1 MTGTI
6 WNFSL
11 QWVDFITKYMNLEGN
26 VSPNNKKDKLL
37 SFFKKYKGV
46 KNMLD
51 SSYVNS
57 LKKAVSTTTGLWWG
71 EAKRTLLSNFSLKL
85 LQT

>member
-1 MTGTI
+1 
-6 WNFSL
+6 
-11 QWVDFITKYMNLEGN
+11 MNLEGN

-57 LKKAVSTTTGLWWG
+57 LKKAVSTTTGL
-71 EAKRTLLSNFSLKL
+71 
-85 LQT
+85 